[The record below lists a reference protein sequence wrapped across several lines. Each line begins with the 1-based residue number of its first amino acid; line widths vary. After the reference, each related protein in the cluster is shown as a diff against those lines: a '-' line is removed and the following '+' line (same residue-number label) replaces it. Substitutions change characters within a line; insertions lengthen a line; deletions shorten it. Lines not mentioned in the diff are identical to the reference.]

1 MVSAERD
8 QAASSVIQ
16 SEESPDRRFEIA
28 HGELRLGLIKAIARR
43 VGQSVEPVSIQ
54 EACSKIPLAEL
65 YHRKLYTNR
74 FAEVVERLLFRW
86 WR

>member
-1 MVSAERD
+1 MLSAETD
-8 QAASSVIQ
+8 QAASSGIP

-28 HGELRLGLIKAIARR
+28 YGELRRGLIKAIARR
-43 VGQSVEPVSIQ
+43 VGKSVEPVSTQ
-54 EACSKIPLAEL
+54 EACSQMPLAEL
-65 YHRKLYTNR
+65 YHRKLSTNR